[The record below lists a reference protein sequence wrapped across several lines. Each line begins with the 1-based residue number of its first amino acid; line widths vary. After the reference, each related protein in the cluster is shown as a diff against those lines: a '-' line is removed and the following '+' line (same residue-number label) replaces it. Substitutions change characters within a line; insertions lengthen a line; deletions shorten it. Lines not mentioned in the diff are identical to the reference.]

1 MADGSKGRPISHQ
14 PSAICMGQAIAFYT
28 LAAFILGFA
37 VLVVSTKDTVHSVL
51 FLVLDF
57 LFVAALY
64 VLLAAPFLAVI
75 QVLVYAG
82 GIVVLYLFVVML
94 VNLKRPPEAHQDPH
108 RRTKIGFGL
117 SMAVL
122 LELVAIG
129 VYQTVRPVTA
139 AVPAA
144 AMPVTGNTEQ
154 VGWLLYTSYLIPF
167 EIASMLLLV
176 AMIGAIVLAKREL

>member
-1 MADGSKGRPISHQ
+1 MA
-14 PSAICMGQAIAFYT
+14 QAIAFYT
-28 LAAFILGFA
+28 IAAFILGFA
-37 VLVVSTKDTVHSVL
+37 VLVVTTKDTVHSVL

-64 VLLAAPFLAVI
+64 VLLGAQFLAVI

-94 VNLKRPPEAHQDPH
+94 VNLKRPAEAHQDP
-108 RRTKIGFGL
+108 RRRSKLGL
-117 SMAVL
+117 ALAAAVL
-122 LELVAIG
+122 VELGAIVASG
-129 VYQTVRPVTA
+129 YMRAPA
-139 AVPAA
+139 ATVPAA
-144 AMPVTGNTEQ
+144 VIPVSGNTEQ

>member
-1 MADGSKGRPISHQ
+1 MT
-14 PSAICMGQAIAFYT
+14 GQAIAFYT
-28 LAAFILGFA
+28 LAAGILGFA
-37 VLVVSTKDTVHSVL
+37 VLVVTTKDTVHSVL

-64 VLLAAPFLAVI
+64 VLLGAPFLAAI

-94 VNLKRPPEAHQDPH
+94 VNLKRPPEAHHDPR
-108 RRTKIGFGL
+108 RRTRLGFGL
-117 SMAVL
+117 AAAVL
-122 LELVAIG
+122 IELGAI
-129 VYQTVRPVTA
+129 A
-139 AVPAA
+139 AYASAYPATPIA
-144 AMPVTGNTEQ
+144 PDTTRITGNTEQ

>member
-1 MADGSKGRPISHQ
+1 
-14 PSAICMGQAIAFYT
+14 MGEAIAFYT

-37 VLVVSTKDTVHSVL
+37 LLVVTTKDTVHSVL
-51 FLVLDF
+51 FLVIDF

-64 VLLAAPFLAVI
+64 VLLGAEFLAAI
-75 QVLVYAG
+75 QILVYAG

-94 VNLKRPPEAHQDPH
+94 VNLKRAPEQYRDPR
-108 RRTKIGFGL
+108 RRTMLAFGL
-117 SMAVL
+117 SVAVL
-122 LELVAIG
+122 IELGAIAAWGYANPGTPPVNTPNAALEAMHLV
-129 VYQTVRPVTA
+129 
-139 AVPAA
+139 
-144 AMPVTGNTEQ
+144 GNTEE

>member
-1 MADGSKGRPISHQ
+1 MAE
-14 PSAICMGQAIAFYT
+14 AIAFYT
-28 LAAFILGFA
+28 IAAFILGFA
-37 VLVVSTKDTVHSVL
+37 VLVVTTKDTVHSVL

-64 VLLAAPFLAVI
+64 VLLNAPFLAVI

-108 RRTKIGFGL
+108 RLTKLGFGL
-117 SMAVL
+117 AGAVL
-122 LELVAIG
+122 IELGAILVSGYMKPPPVGVAD
-129 VYQTVRPVTA
+129 
-139 AVPAA
+139 A
-144 AMPVTGNTEQ
+144 AMPVSGNTEQ
-154 VGWLLYTSYLIPF
+154 VGWLLYTNYLIPF

>member
-1 MADGSKGRPISHQ
+1 MV
-14 PSAICMGQAIAFYT
+14 QAIAFYVI
-28 LAAFILGFA
+28 AACILGFA

-57 LFVAALY
+57 LFVSALY
-64 VLLAAPFLAVI
+64 VLLGAPFLAVI

-94 VNLKRPPEAHQDPH
+94 VNLKRPAEAHQDPH
-108 RRTKIGFGL
+108 RRGKLGFAL
-117 SMAVL
+117 AAAVL
-122 LELVAIG
+122 LEFGVIVGSGYLRPSQAVA
-129 VYQTVRPVTA
+129 A
-139 AVPAA
+139 AVV
-144 AMPVTGNTEQ
+144 PVSGNTEQ

>member
-1 MADGSKGRPISHQ
+1 MA
-14 PSAICMGQAIAFYT
+14 QAIAFYT
-28 LAAFILGFA
+28 IAAFILGFA
-37 VLVVSTKDTVHSVL
+37 VLVVTTKDTVHSVL

-64 VLLAAPFLAVI
+64 VLLNAQFLAVI
-75 QVLVYAG
+75 QILVYAG

-94 VNLKRPPEAHQDPH
+94 VNLKRPPEAHHDPH
-108 RRTKIGFGL
+108 RLTKLGL
-117 SMAVL
+117 GLAAAVL
-122 LELVAIG
+122 IELGVIVASG
-129 VYQTVRPVTA
+129 YMKAPS
-139 AVPAA
+139 AVVVAPAA
-144 AMPVTGNTEQ
+144 LPVTGNTEQ

>member
-1 MADGSKGRPISHQ
+1 
-14 PSAICMGQAIAFYT
+14 MGQTIAFYT
-28 LAAFILGFA
+28 LSAFILFFA
-37 VLVVSTKDTVHSVL
+37 VLVVTTKDTVHSVL

-64 VLLAAPFLAVI
+64 VLLGAQFLAAI

-108 RRTKIGFGL
+108 RRSRIGFGL
-117 SMAVL
+117 AVAVL
-122 LELVAIG
+122 VEVVVIATYGYVNPAPGVA
-129 VYQTVRPVTA
+129 VSA
-139 AVPAA
+139 AAA

>member
-1 MADGSKGRPISHQ
+1 
-14 PSAICMGQAIAFYT
+14 MGEAIAFYT
-28 LAAFILGFA
+28 LSAFILGFA

-108 RRTKIGFGL
+108 RRGMFGFWL
-117 SMAVL
+117 AAAVL
-122 LELVAIG
+122 AELVTIG
-129 VYQTVRPVTA
+129 VYGYAGPAPAVAATA
-139 AVPAA
+139 APTV
-144 AMPVTGNTEQ
+144 GNTEQ
-154 VGWLLYTSYLIPF
+154 VGMLLYTSYLIPF

>member
-1 MADGSKGRPISHQ
+1 
-14 PSAICMGQAIAFYT
+14 MGEAIAFYT
-28 LAAFILGFA
+28 IAAFVLGFA
-37 VLVVSTKDTVHSVL
+37 VMVVSTKDTVHSIL

-64 VLLAAPFLAVI
+64 VLLGAPFLAAI

-94 VNLKRPPEAHQDPH
+94 VNLKRPSEVHQDPN
-108 RRTKIGFGL
+108 RRGKLGFAL
-117 SMAVL
+117 SAAVL
-122 LELVAIG
+122 IELGAIAAYG
-129 VYQTVRPVTA
+129 YVRPAPALAQASTA
-139 AVPAA
+139 L
-144 AMPVTGNTEQ
+144 PVTGNTEE

-176 AMIGAIVLAKREL
+176 AMIGAIILAKREL

>member
-1 MADGSKGRPISHQ
+1 MAQS
-14 PSAICMGQAIAFYT
+14 IAFYT

-64 VLLAAPFLAVI
+64 VLLGAPFLAAI
-75 QVLVYAG
+75 QILVYAG

-94 VNLKRPPEAHQDPH
+94 VNLKRPPEAHKDPH
-108 RRTKIGFGL
+108 RMTKVGL
-117 SMAVL
+117 GLAVAVL
-122 LELVAIG
+122 VELAMIAAYSYTG
-129 VYQTVRPVTA
+129 PSAPPFTA
-139 AVPAA
+139 PLAA
-144 AMPVTGNTEQ
+144 LPVTGNTEE
-154 VGWLLYTSYLIPF
+154 VGWLLYTNYLIPF

-176 AMIGAIVLAKREL
+176 AMIGAIILAKREL

>member
-1 MADGSKGRPISHQ
+1 MAE
-14 PSAICMGQAIAFYT
+14 AIAFYI

-75 QVLVYAG
+75 QILVYAG

-94 VNLKRPPEAHQDPH
+94 VNLKRPPEAHEDPH
-108 RRTKIGFGL
+108 RRTKLGVGL
-117 SMAVL
+117 SAAIL
-122 LELVAIG
+122 LELAVIG
-129 VYQTVRPVTA
+129 VYQTVRPV
-139 AVPAA
+139 AA
-144 AMPVTGNTEQ
+144 APVAVPVTGNTEQ
-154 VGWLLYTSYLIPF
+154 VGWLLYTNYLIPF

>member
-1 MADGSKGRPISHQ
+1 MA
-14 PSAICMGQAIAFYT
+14 QAIAFYII
-28 LAAFILGFA
+28 AACILGFA

-57 LFVAALY
+57 LFVSALY
-64 VLLAAPFLAVI
+64 VLLGAPFLAVI

-108 RRTKIGFGL
+108 RRTNLGFGL
-117 SMAVL
+117 AAAVL
-122 LELVAIG
+122 IELGAISAYG
-129 VYQTVRPVTA
+129 YARPA
-139 AVPAA
+139 QAVPAQNF
-144 AMPVTGNTEQ
+144 PVTGNTEQ
-154 VGWLLYTSYLIPF
+154 IGWLLYTSYLIPF

-176 AMIGAIVLAKREL
+176 AMIGAIILAKREL

>member
-1 MADGSKGRPISHQ
+1 
-14 PSAICMGQAIAFYT
+14 MGEAIAFYT

-37 VLVVSTKDTVHSVL
+37 IMVVTTKDTVHSVL
-51 FLVLDF
+51 YLVLDF

-64 VLLAAPFLAVI
+64 VMLGAQFLAAI

-94 VNLKRPPEAHQDPH
+94 VNLKRPPEEYRDP
-108 RRTKIGFGL
+108 RRRSLLGFGL
-117 SMAVL
+117 SAAVL
-122 LELVAIG
+122 LELGAI
-129 VYQTVRPVTA
+129 
-139 AVPAA
+139 AVWGYFNPAPALPDAVAA
-144 AMPVTGNTEQ
+144 AMPVTGNTEE